1 MPHITV
7 VNSPIKSV
15 EWFDFFFFF
24 FLDGGKVAMRS
35 KSTVLAKAINFMI
48 HAIQEELNLGDR
60 YHWIHSRLRLR

>member
-1 MPHITV
+1 MPHITG

-24 FLDGGKVAMRS
+24 FGWWKSGHEV

-60 YHWIHSRLRLR
+60 YDWIHSRLRLR